1 MQSTLTEKQS
11 LIDIDTIN
19 RTFHLHNGK
28 VSYVL
33 GVEENEVLTQLYFG
47 HSIRNYHGLRQYPR
61 IDRSFSPNAA
71 GANDRLYSLDTL
83 PQEFPSYGHGDF
95 REPAVTIKQANGSRI
110 TSFRY
115 VSYEVFNG
123 KPKRKGLPATYVHDD
138 KSAETLAVTLE
149 DQVTHL
155 KLKLSYTIFRD
166 YGAITRH
173 AELIN
178 DSKQEVTIERL
189 MSLNI
194 DFPKNNYNLLQLGGR
209 YAAERSISIE
219 PISNGI
225 KTLDSKRGSS
235 SHMQNPFF
243 ALTEPG
249 ISESKGEVYGFNLVY
264 SGNHKTLLQQD
275 PYEQLRIQMGIN
287 DFQFEWKLAP
297 SERFQTPEAVM
308 VYSAHGLGLMS
319 QTYHKLYQNHLIRGN
334 FQHKVRPVLM
344 NNWEA
349 TYFDFDE
356 QKINAIAESGK
367 KLGVELFVLDDGWFG
382 RRNADTTSL
391 GDWYVN
397 ETKLPKGLSALSKAI
412 HSKGMKFGLWF
423 EPEMISRNSDLFK
436 KHPDWALQVPNRGI
450 SLGRDQYVLDF
461 SRGEVRERIYVQIKA
476 ILDHCGVDYIKWD
489 MNRNMTEVYSSK
501 LPPDQQGETAH
512 RYMLGLYEFLDKLTT
527 EYPNILFE
535 SCSGGGGRF
544 DAGMLY
550 YMPQTWTS
558 DNTDAVSRL
567 KIQYGTSLVYPIST
581 IGAHVSAVPNHQ
593 TGRITDMEI
602 RGNVALSGN
611 LGYELNLGELS
622 EQEQQAVQKQIEFY
636 KAHRE
641 LIQFGDFYRLLNPFT
656 GDQAAWQFVSPDKK
670 HSLVMFFTIMNE
682 ASLPMNILKLAGLDA
697 DTEYLINGNKKADGD
712 ELMHVGFYTDP
723 QPAKDFTTQLFE
735 LKAVNSQD

>member
-1 MQSTLTEKQS
+1 MRTSQEEKHA
-11 LIDIDTIN
+11 LIDIDVKN
-19 RTFHLHNGK
+19 RIFHLHNEK

-33 GVEENEVLTQLYFG
+33 GIEENDVLAHLYFG
-47 HSIRNYHGLRQYPR
+47 QSIRNYHGLRHYPR
-61 IDRSFSPNAA
+61 IDRSFSPNAD
-71 GANDRLYSLDTL
+71 GATDRLYSLDTL

-95 REPAVTIKQANGSRI
+95 REPAVTIKQANGSQL
-110 TSFRY
+110 TAFRY
-115 VSYEVFNG
+115 VGYEVVDG
-123 KPKRKGLPATYVHDD
+123 KPRLEGLPATYVRDD
-138 KSAETLAVTLE
+138 ERAQTLIVTLE
-149 DQVTHL
+149 DQVTYL
-155 KLKLSYTIFRD
+155 RMKLSYTIFRD
-166 YGAITRH
+166 YAAITRN
-173 AELIN
+173 ATLIN
-178 DSKQEVTIERL
+178 EGSEAVTIERL

-194 DFPKNNYNLLQLGGR
+194 DFPKNNYELLQLGGR
-209 YAAERSISIE
+209 YAVERTISIE

-249 ISESKGEVYGFNLVY
+249 ISESKGEIYGFNLVY

-287 DFQFEWKLAP
+287 DFQFEWQLAP
-297 SERFQTPEAVM
+297 ADQFQTPEVVM
-308 VYSAHGLGLMS
+308 VYSDQGIGPMS
-319 QTYHKLYQNHLIRGN
+319 RTYHKLYQDHLIRGDY
-334 FQHKVRPVLM
+334 QHKTRPILM

-356 QKINAIAESGK
+356 QKIETIAESGK

-382 RRNADTTSL
+382 HRNSDTTSL

-397 ETKLPKGLSALSKAI
+397 EKKLTEGLSHLSEAI
-412 HSKGMKFGLWF
+412 HDKGMQFGLWF
-423 EPEMISRNSDLFK
+423 EPEMISRNSDLFQ
-436 KHPDWALQVPNRGI
+436 KHPDWALHVPNRGM
-450 SLGRDQYVLDF
+450 SLSRDQYVLDF
-461 SRGEVRERIYVQIKA
+461 SRKDVRDNIYSQIKS
-476 ILDHCGVDYIKWD
+476 ILDQCRVDYIKWD

-501 LPPDQQGETAH
+501 LQPDQQGETAH

-558 DNTDAVSRL
+558 DNTDAVARL

-593 TGRITDMEI
+593 TGRITDMVM

-622 EQEQQAVQKQIEFY
+622 EQEQRVVQNQIEFY

-670 HSLVMFFTIMNE
+670 HSLVMFFNIMNE
-682 ASLPMNILKLAGLDA
+682 ASAPLTILKLAGLDA
-697 DTEYLINGNKKADGD
+697 DTNYLINGDKNADGD
-712 ELMHVGFYTDP
+712 ELMRVGFYTDP

-735 LKAVNSQD
+735 LTSVNRHE